1 MTLETPAAEDEVFKL
16 SRTFDASK
24 ALLWD
29 VLTKD
34 EHLANWFGPAG
45 MKLIVK
51 SLDLKVGG
59 TFLYGMQMPTG
70 VTMWGKWV
78 FREINAPDSLAYVVS
93 FCNEAGVPVRHP
105 MAPLWPL
112 EVLAI
117 QTLTEKAPSSSE
129 AAGQNKVKTV
139 LDSRSFPINATPEER
154 AIFKAGHSSM
164 QMGFG
169 GTFMQ
174 LDAYLARLK

>member
-1 MTLETPAAEDEVFKL
+1 MTLETPASEDEVFTL

-29 VLTKD
+29 VLTKED
-34 EHLANWFGPAG
+34 HLANWFGPAG

-51 SLDLKVGG
+51 SLDFKVGG

-70 VTMWGKWV
+70 MTMWGKWV
-78 FREINAPDSLAYVVS
+78 FREINAPDIMAYVVS
-93 FCNEAGVPVRHP
+93 FCNEAGQPVRHP

-117 QTLTEKAPSSSE
+117 QTLTEKD
-129 AAGQNKVKTV
+129 GKTIYE
-139 LDSRSFPINATPEER
+139 SRSFPINATPEER

-174 LDAYLARLK
+174 LDAYLARLEK

>member
-29 VLTKD
+29 VLTQGD
-34 EHLANWFGPAG
+34 HLANWFGPAG

-59 TFLYGMQMPTG
+59 VFLYGMQMPTG

-93 FCNEAGVPVRHP
+93 FCNEAGQPVRHP

-117 QTLTEKAPSSSE
+117 QTLTEKD
-129 AAGQNKVKTV
+129 GKTI
-139 LDSRSFPINATPEER
+139 LNSHSFPINATPEER

>member
-1 MTLETPAAEDEVFKL
+1 
-16 SRTFDASK
+16 
-24 ALLWD
+24 
-29 VLTKD
+29 
-34 EHLANWFGPAG
+34 

-51 SLDLKVGG
+51 SIDLKVGG

-78 FREINAPDSLAYVVS
+78 FREISPPDTIAYVVS
-93 FCNEAGVPVRHP
+93 FCNEAGDPVRHP

-117 QTLTEKAPSSSE
+117 QTLEEKD
-129 AAGQNKVKTV
+129 GKTIYE
-139 LDSRSFPINATPEER
+139 SRSFPINATPEER
-154 AIFKAGHSSM
+154 AIFKAGHAGM

-169 GTFMQ
+169 RTLAQ